1 AHPVLAHQAHDPLVG
16 VFLTGGDDIRDH
28 DVVNPPPASPRTALR
43 GTRAGLRGGSGGG
56 LAVSSSPLPGAVGAL
71 LRRNR
76 LDCLGYIRGCG
87 LTVQRLIVG
96 GSEVTEH
103 GIQVYFAAA
112 HVRSLLLSSQVLA
125 TTSVD
130 HIGCQHGRGHRVVAA
145 GLPARSPAAGRPSD
159 PPALIMLPAAGQSRQ
174 GTNGLPLPCPMPL
187 VYLAPHPDT
196 DRGRSLGTR
205 PG

>member
-1 AHPVLAHQAHDPLVG
+1 
-16 VFLTGGDDIRDH
+16 
-28 DVVNPPPASPRTALR
+28 
-43 GTRAGLRGGSGGG
+43 GLRGGSGGG

-76 LDCLGYIRGCG
+76 LACLGYIRGCG

-145 GLPARSPAAGRPSD
+145 GLPARSPAAPAPPPWRPGVPWMAHRGPPSRIRAAAGRPSD

>member
-87 LTVQRLIVG
+87 LTVQRLIEG

-103 GIQVYFAAA
+103 GIQVFFAAA
-112 HVRSLLLSSQVLA
+112 HVRSLLLSSQGISDYL
-125 TTSVD
+125 SRS
-130 HIGCQHGRGHRVVAA
+130 HW
-145 GLPARSPAAGRPSD
+145 LPARQRPSGRCRRTSG
-159 PPALIMLPAAGQSRQ
+159 PVPCSRPAL
-174 GTNGLPLPCPMPL
+174 
-187 VYLAPHPDT
+187 
-196 DRGRSLGTR
+196 
-205 PG
+205 